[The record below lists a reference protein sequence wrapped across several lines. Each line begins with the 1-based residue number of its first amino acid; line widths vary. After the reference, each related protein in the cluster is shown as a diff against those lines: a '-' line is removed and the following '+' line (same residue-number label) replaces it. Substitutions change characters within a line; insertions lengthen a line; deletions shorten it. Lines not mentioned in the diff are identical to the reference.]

1 MRPAANGCV
10 TRIYDDLAAVANTY
24 DADISKQADDP
35 QGGNDEKGHSLSML
49 IRTPGTWMRKILVMG
64 LPGAGKTTLAN
75 VLAPLLNAVVFN
87 ADAVRANL
95 SRDLGFSHED
105 RVEHARRMGWICDR
119 VVEAGGTAIADF
131 ICPTE
136 ETRAAFGEA
145 FTIWLDRISVGRF
158 EDTNR
163 MFVAPGRHDLRVSAE
178 GTVQYWA
185 EQALARLRPAFD
197 PQKPTALFIGR
208 YQPFHPGHQHLIEEG
223 LRRVGQV
230 CIAVG
235 DTHGIDEKNPLSFF
249 AVKQR
254 IEAALSSSAGRFM
267 VMPLPNITNVFFG
280 RDVGYAVERIV
291 LDEATEAISATTI
304 RQLSTIPQGR

>member
-1 MRPAANGCV
+1 V
-10 TRIYDDLAAVANTY
+10 FLADQKLPSLKGPNN
-24 DADISKQADDP
+24 ADI
-35 QGGNDEKGHSLSML
+35 NSMGV
-49 IRTPGTWMRKILVMG
+49 RMKRKILVMG

-95 SRDLGFSHED
+95 SRDLEFSHED
-105 RVEHARRMGWICDR
+105 RVEHARRMGWMCDR

-131 ICPTE
+131 ICPTR

-145 FTIWLDRISVGRF
+145 FTIWLDRIEAGRF

-163 MFVAPGRHDLRVSAE
+163 IFVPPEHIDVRVTAE
-178 GTVQYWA
+178 GAPHYWA
-185 EQALARLRPAFD
+185 EQALALLRPPFD

-208 YQPFHPGHQHLIEEG
+208 YQPFHGGHQRLIEEG

-230 CIAVG
+230 CIAVR
-235 DTHGIDEKNPLSFF
+235 DTHGSDAKNPLTFF

-254 IEAALSSSAGRFM
+254 IESALSAHYGRF
-267 VMPLPNITNVFFG
+267 VVVPLPNITDVFYG
-280 RDVGYAVERIV
+280 RDVGYNVERLV
-291 LDEATEAISATTI
+291 LDEETEAISATKI
-304 RQLSTIPQGR
+304 RKLSTGP